1 MHTLYDELPADLLSS
16 FYYEIKK
23 NIEKGILTK
32 AMFAELEL
40 IEKAAAKKG
49 INVQEL
55 HNYRL
60 ED

>member
-49 INVQEL
+49 INVEEL

>member
-40 IEKAAAKKG
+40 IEKAAARKG
-49 INVQEL
+49 IDVEEL